1 MKKRAP
7 LKNDT
12 ALKVK
17 GSKKG
22 QNQTSSS
29 TAKKPVASVK
39 PPPCGKRQAVM
50 ADIPLVKLPWSVST
64 QSLQTVVTGN
74 LESYVNLEI

>member
-1 MKKRAP
+1 
-7 LKNDT
+7 
-12 ALKVK
+12 
-17 GSKKG
+17 
-22 QNQTSSS
+22 
-29 TAKKPVASVK
+29 
-39 PPPCGKRQAVM
+39 M